1 LLVTC
6 APIFAQTENGEI
18 KPFEYKITRFQHN
31 PGLYYEKRGT
41 LLRTDEKWKLVI
53 KLDISALEKRINQA
67 NKFLKTTAKMCSDND
82 IHHNNRI
89 NCQNIYSGL
98 QNKKQTLVSL
108 FERIK
113 VIMGF
118 STRKRRGL
126 INGIGSVAKQLFGT
140 MDADDEKTI
149 NDHINLIENKQLA
162 EQHALKNHL
171 KILNTTIAHLDE
183 VESIIQSNEQTLA
196 KSVSQIMASINRQ
209 TQENLLNEH
218 LLAITNILQEIETDI
233 RDIINLVTEKH
244 NELTQLD
251 FVPIERII
259 QSLRDTNSHL
269 QNDLRFPFQITAEN
283 WVRIKEF
290 VTIAVYCK
298 GPNIF
303 VVMQVPLVH
312 SVEHGI
318 YNVIPL
324 PIYMR
329 DNMFAIANIQNT
341 LVAIDGNRQTYALLT
356 KDQLTSCKNIRDHY
370 VCDNVMTLYRIQTNS
385 PCEIQAYVHEL
396 DNYLNCKTT
405 HVTSNHT
412 IWIQLQQVRTWLYST
427 LGEQSVFFQCEK
439 RSDKTETLKGVGE
452 VALSNQCGFSTRDI
466 FVNTKTI
473 IEHTQI
479 NTYLPRF
486 NITIARTNDAT
497 LQNTHTLDKI
507 ELQNLTSSE
516 TQLQNIRNQIQ
527 KTDSD
532 FDNEFYKQPYFVYPT
547 SISGVLAVVIVSIVV
562 YVIIRKNKV
571 PRQQQHSQQVRFA
584 DTTNKLRSSRLQHRC
599 KDYKPHT
606 EHIATTL
613 L

>member
-18 KPFEYKITRFQHN
+18 KPSEYKITRFQHN

-41 LLRTDEKWKLVI
+41 LLRTDEKWKLVV

-67 NKFLKTTAKMCSDND
+67 NKFLKTTAKMCADND
-82 IHHNNRI
+82 IHDNNRI
-89 NCQNIYSGL
+89 SCQNIYSGL
-98 QNKKQTLVSL
+98 QNKKQTLVFL

-183 VESIIQSNEQTLA
+183 VESIIQSNEETLA
-196 KSVSQIMASINRQ
+196 KSVSQIMASVNRQ

-233 RDIINLVTEKH
+233 RDIINLITETH
-244 NELTQLD
+244 NKLTQLD

-259 QSLRDTNSHL
+259 QSLRDTNNHL
-269 QNDLRFPFQITAEN
+269 QNDLRFPFQITAKN

-298 GPNIF
+298 GSNIF

-312 SVEHGI
+312 SIEHGI
-318 YNVIPL
+318 YNVIPS

-341 LVAIDGNRQTYALLT
+341 L
-356 KDQLTSCKNIRDHY
+356 
-370 VCDNVMTLYRIQTNS
+370 
-385 PCEIQAYVHEL
+385 
-396 DNYLNCKTT
+396 
-405 HVTSNHT
+405 
-412 IWIQLQQVRTWLYST
+412 
-427 LGEQSVFFQCEK
+427 
-439 RSDKTETLKGVGE
+439 
-452 VALSNQCGFSTRDI
+452 
-466 FVNTKTI
+466 
-473 IEHTQI
+473 
-479 NTYLPRF
+479 
-486 NITIARTNDAT
+486 
-497 LQNTHTLDKI
+497 
-507 ELQNLTSSE
+507 
-516 TQLQNIRNQIQ
+516 
-527 KTDSD
+527 
-532 FDNEFYKQPYFVYPT
+532 
-547 SISGVLAVVIVSIVV
+547 
-562 YVIIRKNKV
+562 
-571 PRQQQHSQQVRFA
+571 SQ
-584 DTTNKLRSSRLQHRC
+584 
-599 KDYKPHT
+599 
-606 EHIATTL
+606 
-613 L
+613 

>member
-6 APIFAQTENGEI
+6 APIFAQT
-18 KPFEYKITRFQHN
+18 
-31 PGLYYEKRGT
+31 
-41 LLRTDEKWKLVI
+41 
-53 KLDISALEKRINQA
+53 
-67 NKFLKTTAKMCSDND
+67 
-82 IHHNNRI
+82 NN
-89 NCQNIYSGL
+89 Y
-98 QNKKQTLVSL
+98 
-108 FERIK
+108 
-113 VIMGF
+113 
-118 STRKRRGL
+118 
-126 INGIGSVAKQLFGT
+126 
-140 MDADDEKTI
+140 
-149 NDHINLIENKQLA
+149 
-162 EQHALKNHL
+162 
-171 KILNTTIAHLDE
+171 
-183 VESIIQSNEQTLA
+183 
-196 KSVSQIMASINRQ
+196 
-209 TQENLLNEH
+209 
-218 LLAITNILQEIETDI
+218 
-233 RDIINLVTEKH
+233 
-244 NELTQLD
+244 
-251 FVPIERII
+251 
-259 QSLRDTNSHL
+259 L

-298 GPNIF
+298 GSNIF

-312 SVEHGI
+312 SIEHGI

-356 KDQLTSCKNIRDHY
+356 KDQLTNCKNIRDHY
-370 VCDNVMTLYRIQTNS
+370 VCNNVMTLYRIQTSS
-385 PCEIQAYVHEL
+385 PCEIQAYIHEL

-427 LGEQSVFFQCEK
+427 LGEQSVSFQCEK

-571 PRQQQHSQQVRFA
+571 PRQQQQYSQQVRFA
-584 DTTNKLRSSRLQHRC
+584 DTTNKLRPSQLQHRC
-599 KDYKPHT
+599 DDYKPHT